1 MQEPEGEAL
10 TQAIDNYVQQLA
22 EIDKERY
29 ALENQGMEAINP
41 LRYFA
46 IQTEI
51 DRLMGR
57 SDTIQKQWAR
67 TMDKLAIY
75 RMEHPASADHSE
87 YSH

>member
-22 EIDKERY
+22 AIDKERY

-46 IQTEI
+46 IQPEI

-57 SDTIQKQWAR
+57 SDAIQKQWAR
-67 TMDKLAIY
+67 AMDKLAIY
-75 RMEHPASADHSE
+75 RMEHPAPADHSE
-87 YSH
+87 HSH